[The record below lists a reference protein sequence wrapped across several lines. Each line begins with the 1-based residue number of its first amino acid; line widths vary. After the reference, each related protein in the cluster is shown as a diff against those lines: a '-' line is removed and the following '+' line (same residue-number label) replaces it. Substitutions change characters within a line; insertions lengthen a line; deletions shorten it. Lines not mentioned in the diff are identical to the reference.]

1 MHGTGDAVQ
10 VVLFDYRKVFDI
22 IDHHNLASK
31 LFQLIIPLFIK
42 SWVFLTDREQRVK
55 LSRYFFSEW
64 GKVPSG
70 VPQGTKLGPPLFIL
84 MINDLIPPNVT
95 TWKYIYDTTVSGV
108 VPKNSSTFI
117 QNVADAV
124 QQWFLD
130 NCLELNLGKCKELL
144 IYFGRAAIDSFSG
157 VRISGV
163 HFEVVEHSKIL
174 GLTISSNL
182 KWNEYVSNIIKEA
195 NKRFYCSAKTCESP
209 YLRHY
214 QFLFH
219 LYQTSS

>member
-31 LFQLIIPLFIK
+31 LFQLIIPLIIK

-70 VPQGTKLGPPLFIL
+70 VPQGTKLGPSLFIL

-95 TWKYIYDTTVSGV
+95 TWK
-108 VPKNSSTFI
+108 FMI
-117 QNVADAV
+117 Q
-124 QQWFLD
+124 
-130 NCLELNLGKCKELL
+130 
-144 IYFGRAAIDSFSG
+144 
-157 VRISGV
+157 
-163 HFEVVEHSKIL
+163 
-174 GLTISSNL
+174 
-182 KWNEYVSNIIKEA
+182 
-195 NKRFYCSAKTCESP
+195 
-209 YLRHY
+209 
-214 QFLFH
+214 
-219 LYQTSS
+219 LYQMSCLRIVQPLFKMLPTLFSNGPWITV